1 MKNKLYLL
9 IFISASLLIIC
20 CKNNDVQQAQNQR
33 ANANPNLTTNYD
45 DLAKEYCECS
55 SEIIMLNKK
64 MQKLNEE
71 GKFEEMGDLLSE
83 IESKSVK
90 QNACQEKLDAQFNTK
105 IDTSKAVLSA
115 IKRLCPDLGGFMENA
130 KKVAE

>member
-1 MKNKLYLL
+1 MKNIFYFIL
-9 IFISASLLIIC
+9 FISILFSNTYCMNSDKSQGQNAQSNAS
-20 CKNNDVQQAQNQR
+20 ANQV
-33 ANANPNLTTNYD
+33 NNYD

-55 SEIIMLNKK
+55 TEIVFLNKK

-83 IESKSVK
+83 IESKSGK
-90 QNACQEKLDAQFNTK
+90 QTACQEKLELQYKTK

-115 IKRLCPDLGGFMENA
+115 IKRLCPELGGFMENA
-130 KKVAE
+130 KKEVE

>member
-1 MKNKLYLL
+1 MKNILYFIL
-9 IFISASLLIIC
+9 FISILISNTYC
-20 CKNNDVQQAQNQR
+20 TNGDNSHGQNAQSNTSTTQQN
-33 ANANPNLTTNYD
+33 NYD

-55 SEIIMLNKK
+55 TEIVFLNKK

-83 IESKSVK
+83 IESKSSK
-90 QNACQEKLDAQFNTK
+90 QTACQEKLELQYKTK

-115 IKRLCPDLGGFMENA
+115 IKRVCPELGGFMENA
-130 KKVAE
+130 KKEVE

>member
-1 MKNKLYLL
+1 MKNILYFIL
-9 IFISASLLIIC
+9 FISILISNTYC
-20 CKNNDVQQAQNQR
+20 TNGDNSQGQNAQSNTSANQQN
-33 ANANPNLTTNYD
+33 NYD

-55 SEIIMLNKK
+55 TEIVFLNKK

-83 IESKSVK
+83 IESKSGK
-90 QNACQEKLDAQFNTK
+90 QTACQEKLELQYKTK

-115 IKRLCPDLGGFMENA
+115 IKRICPELGGFIENA
-130 KKVAE
+130 KKEVE